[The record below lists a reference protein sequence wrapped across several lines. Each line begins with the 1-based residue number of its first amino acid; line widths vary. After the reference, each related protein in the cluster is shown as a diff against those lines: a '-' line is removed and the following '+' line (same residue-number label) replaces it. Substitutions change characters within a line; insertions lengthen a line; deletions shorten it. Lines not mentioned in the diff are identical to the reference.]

1 MADKKFAR
9 HYGMKPEVNKIFND
23 LEQYLDYCRDNML
36 RFDERDLYKTDQWR
50 RFEKERNRMLKEA
63 QNG

>member
-1 MADKKFAR
+1 MGDKKLSKHF
-9 HYGMKPEVNKIFND
+9 GMKSDVSKIFDD
-23 LEQYLDYCRDNML
+23 LEGYLNYCRDNML

-50 RFEKERNRMLKEA
+50 RYEKERNRLLKEA